1 MPHSS
6 HPAVPSFTL
15 PAAVPKVQISV
26 WLEDFPRHLCAPAIS
41 TPGEQEASM
50 ELLVCIQLLLPALAV
65 PGLFGILCISEEV
78 TPAFS
83 DFSPSIH
90 QKEAAEQNV

>member
-1 MPHSS
+1 
-6 HPAVPSFTL
+6 
-15 PAAVPKVQISV
+15 
-26 WLEDFPRHLCAPAIS
+26 
-41 TPGEQEASM
+41 M

-65 PGLFGILCISEEV
+65 PGLFGILCISVEV